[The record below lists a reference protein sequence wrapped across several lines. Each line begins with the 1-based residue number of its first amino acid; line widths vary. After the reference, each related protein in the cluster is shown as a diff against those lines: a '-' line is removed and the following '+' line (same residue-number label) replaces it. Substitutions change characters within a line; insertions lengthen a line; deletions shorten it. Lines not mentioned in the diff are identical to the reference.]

1 MGKNRIKNIFDWL
14 QHITLYKTP
23 ASEFTDNDWENF
35 NSYMVHRF
43 VSMSPYYVEVADYA
57 QSMLPTMKKEIYNF
71 YKEMLPKKKVWLQY
85 IKSKTKDINRDLVE
99 EMIPKRKIWLQY
111 IKTKNK
117 QVNKELVEKIAEYY
131 EVGTSDARSY
141 INVITDEEMPTIL
154 GEMGLD
160 KKEIKKLLK

>member
-1 MGKNRIKNIFDWL
+1 MKDKTKNIFDWL

-23 ASEFTDNDWENF
+23 SSEFTDNDWENF

-43 VSMSPYYVEVADYA
+43 ISMSPYYVEIADYA

-71 YKEMLPKKKVWLQY
+71 Y
-85 IKSKTKDINRDLVE
+85 R
-99 EMIPKRKIWLQY
+99 EMIPKRKVWLQY

-117 QVNKELVEKIAEYY
+117 PVNKELVEKIAEYY
-131 EVGTSDARSY
+131 EIGTSDAYSY
-141 INVITDEEMPTIL
+141 INIITDKEMFIIL

-160 KKEIKKLLK
+160 NKEIKKLLK

>member
-1 MGKNRIKNIFDWL
+1 MSRKEKNKIKNIFDWL

-43 VSMSPYYVEVADYA
+43 ISMSPYYVEVADYA

-71 YKEMLPKKKVWLQY
+71 YKEMIPKRKVWLQY
-85 IKSKTKDINRDLVE
+85 IKTKS
-99 EMIPKRKIWLQY
+99 
-111 IKTKNK
+111 K
-117 QVNKELVEKIAEYY
+117 QVNKELIEKIAEYY

-141 INVITDEEMPTIL
+141 INVITDKKMPVIL

-160 KKEIKKLLK
+160 NKEIKKLLK